1 MLYYASKPKGDN
13 GYKFSVTGGI
23 MSFKTDENLY
33 TISRS
38 EFAKQIGKSREA
50 VKIAMRRGKYSDQY
64 IYKNGKYF
72 FKAQEGVRPNQE
84 KSPPE
89 LIKMYPLKRERNRGK
104 HDIAVKKGRYPNRAF
119 EEHNTMKKMVAL
131 RGKLTPKQI
140 AMIPKLEREAVEED
154 RRQSYERAK
163 EKKVIFTE
171 SLHGLQNESRR
182 GYPFTV
188 MPGYYDNQRAYS
200 IRNKGNEWKEEW
212 DNPGPKYY
220 W

>member
-1 MLYYASKPKGDN
+1 M
-13 GYKFSVTGGI
+13 
-23 MSFKTDENLY
+23 M
-33 TISRS
+33 
-38 EFAKQIGKSREA
+38 
-50 VKIAMRRGKYSDQY
+50 
-64 IYKNGKYF
+64 
-72 FKAQEGVRPNQE
+72 
-84 KSPPE
+84 
-89 LIKMYPLKRERNRGK
+89 
-104 HDIAVKKGRYPNRAF
+104 
-119 EEHNTMKKMVAL
+119 AL